1 MKLRIRGNSLRIR
14 VSQKELE
21 QIAERGSASDSVRF
35 SATTKL
41 GYRVEVIQGSE
52 LAADFS
58 GSEIAVRLP
67 QSEVSG
73 WMRPEAVSVSGQQRL
88 DGGEVLTILVEKDFT
103 CLAPRDGE
111 DESDLFPNPALST
124 D

>member
-21 QIAERGSASDSVRF
+21 QIAERGFTSDSVQF
-35 SATTKL
+35 SATAKL
-41 GYRVEVIQGSE
+41 GYRVEVSQGSE

-58 GSEIAVRLP
+58 GSEIAVSLP
-67 QSEVSG
+67 ESELSR
-73 WMRPEAVSVSGQQRL
+73 WLRPEAVSVSGQQPL

-103 CLAPRDGE
+103 CLAPRDSE
-111 DESDLFPNPALST
+111 DESDLFPNPARST
-124 D
+124 N